1 MLVDTG
7 ISADLGPLLSELTSV
22 NWDDKNRANINRPTG
37 HWLHDPYVIN
47 DEWKG
52 TAFEQLLSNLP
63 WPIGE
68 ARLMRLEPG
77 TCYRS
82 HADIDDRYHLNLT
95 SNQYCHLIDLEE
107 QRMYRLV
114 PDGKFYKMNA
124 GKIHTAV
131 NFGSTPRIQLV
142 IRVPIDRID
151 SPSMIKIKIKG
162 TDVPHDFRYQF
173 DQHISPVIS
182 KLIKEK
188 KIGWVDPRSETEMDL
203 KIEQDEVKEFLD
215 YIGSLNLKIL
225 SFVQ

>member
-1 MLVDTG
+1 MLVDTNVSVD
-7 ISADLGPLLSELTSV
+7 IAPLLDEISNV
-22 NWDDKNRANINRPTG
+22 NWDDKNRANINVPTG

-47 DEWKG
+47 DVWKG
-52 TAFEQLLSNLP
+52 SAFEKLLLSLP
-63 WPIGE
+63 WPVGE
-68 ARLMRLEPG
+68 ARLMKLEPG

-95 SNQYCHLIDLEE
+95 GNQHCHLIDLEE
-107 QRMYRLV
+107 QRMYQLV
-114 PDGKFYKMNA
+114 ADGKIYKMNA

-131 NFGSTPRIQLV
+131 NFGSTDRIQLV
-142 IRVPIDRID
+142 IRVPITKID

-162 TDVPHDFRYQF
+162 VDIPHNFRYQF
-173 DQHISPVIS
+173 DQYISPVIS

-188 KIGWVDPRSETEMDL
+188 KIGWVDPKSETEMDL

-215 YIGSLNLKIL
+215 YIGSLNLKLL

>member
-7 ISADLGPLLSELTSV
+7 ISVDLDPLLNEISSV
-22 NWDDKNRANINRPTG
+22 NWDDSNRAKINTPTG

-47 DEWKG
+47 DVWRG
-52 TAFEQLLSNLP
+52 TAFEQLLLNLP

-95 SNQYCHLIDLEE
+95 SNQHCHLIDLEE
-107 QRMYRLV
+107 QTMYQLV

-142 IRVPIDRID
+142 IREPIVKIE
-151 SPSMIKIKIKG
+151 SPSMIKIKIKS
-162 TDVPHDFRYQF
+162 TDVSHDFRYQF

-203 KIEQDEVKEFLD
+203 KIEQDEVKDFLD